1 MKSPSKAA
9 IAMFGGTTALAL
21 TIGFGAVGV
30 NAVSNSSTTTQPAPS
45 VQAPPKAAHYA
56 GSAGVHIATLTGCVA
71 GLDC

>member
-1 MKSPSKAA
+1 MKSPSKTA
-9 IAMFGGTTALAL
+9 IAMFGGATALAL

-30 NAVSNSSTTTQPAPS
+30 NAVSSASPTTQSSSS
-45 VQAPPKAAHYA
+45 VQAPPKAAPPA